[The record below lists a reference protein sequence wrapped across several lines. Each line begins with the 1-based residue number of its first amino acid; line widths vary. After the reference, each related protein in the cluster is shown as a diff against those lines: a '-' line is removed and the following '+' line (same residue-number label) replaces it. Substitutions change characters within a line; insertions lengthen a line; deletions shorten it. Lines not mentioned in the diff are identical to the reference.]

1 MRIAEVAQLFR
12 VTPRRIRAWVKSG
25 NFIEPI
31 QAGFHNSRIMMFSRQ
46 AVEELLHGRR
56 PEGD

>member
-1 MRIAEVAQLFR
+1 MRIGEVAQLFR
-12 VTPRRIRAWVKSG
+12 VTPRRIRAWVRAG

-31 QAGFHNSRIMMFSRQ
+31 QAGFHNSRLMLFSRQ
-46 AVEELLHGRR
+46 AVLELLNGGR